1 MPSYVSTAIFEDAVR
16 ELFNEI
22 VRLNTLVGGEIV
34 SDLSSLSSGEV
45 TVVDAINDS
54 YPRYKILQGEII
66 KLPSY
71 CVWAVPDV
79 LQIEGLFI
87 NDGLVTE
94 V

>member
-1 MPSYVSTAIFEDAVR
+1 MPSYVSTAIFEDTIR

-34 SDLSSLSSGEV
+34 SDLSSLSSGES
-45 TVVDAINDS
+45 TVVEAINDA
-54 YPRYKILQGEII
+54 YPRYKILQGETI
-66 KLPSY
+66 KLPTY
-71 CVWAVPDV
+71 CVWSVPDI

-87 NDGLVTE
+87 NDGLVIE